1 MYNVKCTIL
10 YSFKIYAEMLSSSPP
25 VTEAESG
32 AAANMIAVFSL
43 IIVIMCGVMIWL
55 N

>member
-1 MYNVKCTIL
+1 MYNVKCTI

-32 AAANMIAVFSL
+32 AAANMIAVFSS
-43 IIVIMCGVMIWL
+43 IIAIVCGVTIWL